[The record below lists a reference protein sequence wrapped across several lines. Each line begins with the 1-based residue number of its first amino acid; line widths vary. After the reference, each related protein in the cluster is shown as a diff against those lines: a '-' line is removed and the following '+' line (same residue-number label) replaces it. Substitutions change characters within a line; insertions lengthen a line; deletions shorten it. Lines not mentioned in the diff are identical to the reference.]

1 MLTVDLSPLPPGAL
15 LVRLPASGPGWIT
28 SVPAL
33 PRDAGAVVTA
43 TVSHPSLARVPTDEL
58 VARGYRIA
66 GIVPG
71 PLDLTGDAVDLLIP
85 AELREHQPA
94 WWSEL
99 AGRAERAFDLD
110 LGPVRVLLAPS
121 LAAHLERVATPVR

>member
-1 MLTVDLSPLPPGAL
+1 MPTVDPSPLPPGAL

-43 TVSHPSLARVPTDEL
+43 TVSHPSLAQVPTDEL

-66 GIVPG
+66 GIVPV
-71 PLDLTGDAVDLLIP
+71 PLDLAGDAVDLLVP
-85 AELREHQPA
+85 AGLRERHPG
-94 WWSEL
+94 WWAEL
-99 AGRAERAFDLD
+99 AGRAVRVYDLD
-110 LGPVRVLLAPS
+110 LGPVRVLLTAS
-121 LAAHLERVATPVR
+121 LAAHLDRVAMPVR